1 MWQTGRTLGRP
12 AKRWPALLAGVL
24 FTTGLAADARP
35 PRTPA
40 RQEGAATRDAAGRA
54 QAQALEQGRA
64 VGRALSGGET
74 HAYQL
79 TLDAG
84 QFAHVVVEQRGIDVA
99 IRVDGPDGKQTAEVD
114 GPSGMQGPEDVYL
127 VAEAP
132 GTYRVEIRSL
142 EEKAARGNYE
152 VTLKEVRQE
161 TARDRTLVAAQA
173 AYAEANR
180 AYWQGTKE
188 SRQAAII
195 KFEEARGLYV
205 AAGERIGEGNTL
217 HTTGLI
223 YSILGEKQ
231 KALDYYHRALPLRRA
246 AGDRGGEA
254 YTLTNIGAA
263 YASIGEREKAL
274 DYYGQSLPIWRAVGD
289 LLGEATTLSNVGSVY
304 SALGETQKALDYYQ
318 LALGQHRRI
327 GNRQGQARTLS
338 NIGIAYDSFGEMQK
352 ALDYYQ
358 QALALW
364 TAIADRRGEA
374 LALTGIGVAYAT
386 LGEKQEALDYLNRSL
401 ALRRAAGDRPAEAS
415 TLNNLGAV
423 YSSIGEGR
431 KALEHYDQSLALHR
445 AVGDRR
451 GEAYTLNNL
460 GVIYDG
466 LGEKQR
472 ALDYLKQS
480 LALHR
485 AVGDRSGEANTL
497 TSLGMVYGALGEWQ
511 KAQEHYQQALPLSR
525 AAGNRR
531 WEATTL
537 RYQARLERDRSN
549 LAAARKL
556 MGDAL
561 PLVESIRATVG
572 SQDLRASFFST
583 VRDHYQLYIDIL
595 MRSHEAEPSAGY
607 AAQALQISERARARS
622 LLELLAEAGTD
633 IRQGVDPRLAER
645 EHSLGHQLNSKLEYQ
660 IRLLNTPHTPEQ
672 AAAAA
677 AAIAALTVEL
687 EEVRGQIRTS
697 SPAYAAL
704 TQPQPST
711 LREIQ
716 QQVLDPETL
725 LLEYALGEERSY
737 LWLVSHTSLSSF
749 VLPKR
754 AEIEAAAVALTRL
767 LSEGGTPE
775 EFDRQAATVSRML
788 LAPVASH
795 LGRKRLVIVAEGA
808 LQYVPFAALPRPS
821 TPGRADARSPLVATH
836 EIVSL
841 PSASTLVSLRRQVA
855 GRRPPAKRLAV
866 FADPVFTRDDARIK
880 GRPAT
885 ARAPSEL
892 PAQSEAQRAAE
903 AAQREHTR
911 AAEAAHSL
919 GLKRAGIDLPRLPF
933 SRHEAERLLSLVPG
947 REALAA
953 LDFKASQATA
963 LSPGLRDYRIIHFA
977 THGYLNPERPEL
989 SGLVLSLVD
998 ERGEPQDG
1006 FLSLSEIYN
1015 LRLSADLVVLSAC
1028 QTALGKLVQGE
1039 GLVGLTR
1046 GFMYAGSPRVV
1057 ASLWA
1062 VQDRATAEM
1071 MGRFYEAM
1079 LQRGARPAAALRAAQ
1094 LAMQREERW
1103 SAPHLWAGFV
1113 IQGEWR

>member
-1 MWQTGRTLGRP
+1 MWQTGRTLRGP
-12 AKRWPALLAGVL
+12 AKRLPALLAGVL
-24 FTTGLAADARP
+24 FATGIAP
-35 PRTPA
+35 
-40 RQEGAATRDAAGRA
+40 QEGAVAQDAAGRT
-54 QAQALEQGRA
+54 QAQTLEQGSPVVRA
-64 VGRALSGGET
+64 MADGDV

-79 TLDAG
+79 KLDAG
-84 QFAHVVVEQRGIDVA
+84 QFAHVLVEQRRLDV
-99 IRVDGPDGKQTAEVD
+99 RVSVYGPDGKQTDEVD
-114 GPSGMQGPEDVYL
+114 SPTGMQGPEAVYL
-127 VAEAP
+127 VAEIT
-132 GTYRVEIRSL
+132 GIHRVEVRSPKGASLRGSYEIR
-142 EEKAARGNYE
+142 
-152 VTLKEVRQE
+152 LKEARQA
-161 TARDRTLVAAQA
+161 TARERSLVAAQR
-173 AYAEANR
+173 AYAEAER
-180 AYWQGTKE
+180 ARVQGTKE
-188 SRQAAII
+188 SRQEAIR
-195 KFEEARGLYV
+195 KYEEARGLYA
-205 AAGERIGEGNTL
+205 AAGDRTGEANSLHLIGY
-217 HTTGLI
+217 I
-223 YSILGEKQ
+223 YARMGDRQ
-231 KALDYYHRALPLRRA
+231 KALGYYQQALPLRRA
-246 AGDRGGEA
+246 AGDRSGEA
-254 YTLTNIGAA
+254 YMLVNMGSA
-263 YASIGEREKAL
+263 YDG
-274 DYYGQSLPIWRAVGD
+274 VGD
-289 LLGEATTLSNVGSVY
+289 R
-304 SALGETQKALDYYQ
+304 QKALDYYSQ
-318 LALGQHRRI
+318 SLPIWKAVDNPSGEAATLG
-327 GNRQGQARTLS
+327 
-338 NIGIAYDSFGEMQK
+338 NIGTLYSSLGETQKSLDYYHQALEPYRQSGDRNGEATTLTSIGVSYYGLGEMQR

-358 QALALW
+358 QAMALW
-364 TAIADRRGEA
+364 KTTSDRSDGA
-374 LALTGIGVAYAT
+374 FTFTLHSIGVAYAK
-386 LGEKQEALDYLNRSL
+386 LGEKQKALDYLNQAL
-401 ALRRAAGDRPAEAS
+401 ALRRASGDRNGEAS
-415 TLNNLGAV
+415 TLNNIGAV
-423 YSSIGEGR
+423 YNSIGEGR
-431 KALEHYDQSLALHR
+431 KALEYYDQSLALRR

-460 GVIYDG
+460 GVVYEA
-466 LGEKQR
+466 LGEKQK
-472 ALDYLKQS
+472 ALDYFNQ
-480 LALHR
+480 ALPLRR

-497 TSLGMVYGALGEWQ
+497 TSLGAVYYALGDWQ
-511 KAQEHYQQALPLSR
+511 KALDYFNQALPLSR
-525 AAGNRR
+525 EAGDRG

-537 RYQARLERDRSN
+537 AHLAHLERDRGN

-561 PLVESIRATVG
+561 PLVESIRATVALHE
-572 SQDLRASFFST
+572 LRASFFST
-583 VRDHYQLYIDIL
+583 VREHYELYIDIL

-645 EHSLGHQLNSKLEYQ
+645 EHSLRQQLNSKLEYQ
-660 IRLLNTPHTPEQ
+660 IRLLGTKHTPEQ

-677 AAIAALTVEL
+677 AAIASLTAEL
-687 EEVRGQIRTS
+687 QEVQANIRTS

-711 LREIQ
+711 LSEIQ

-725 LLEYALGEERSY
+725 LLEYALGEKHSH
-737 LWLVSHTSLSSF
+737 LWLVSNSSLSSF
-749 VLPKR
+749 TLPKR

-775 EFDRQAATVSRML
+775 EFDRQAAAVSRLL

-821 TPGRADARSPLVATH
+821 PQRASRRATATQPLVATH

-880 GRPAT
+880 ARPAT
-885 ARAPSEL
+885 TRISIEQPAEGEARS
-892 PAQSEAQRAAE
+892 AADIV
-903 AAQREHTR
+903 RHEHTR

-919 GLKRAGIDLPRLPF
+919 GLKRAGVDLARLPF
-933 SRHEAERLLSLVPG
+933 SRHEAERLLALVPR

-963 LSPGLRDYRIIHFA
+963 LSPELGDYRIVHFA

-1028 QTALGKLVQGE
+1028 QTGLGKQVRGE

-1046 GFMYAGSPRVV
+1046 GFMYAGAPRVV

-1071 MGRFYEAM
+1071 MGRLYEAM
-1079 LQRGARPAAALRAAQ
+1079 LRRGARPAAALRAAQ
-1094 LAMQREERW
+1094 LAMLREERW